1 MQSNPLLP
9 YKLENVLS
17 NENHKLLIEKIRS
30 YINLK
35 EKFISAEMGEGET
48 TAGPGVLAIEID
60 KGRALYNFENDIPE
74 ELMSIFDILIKEAKK
89 IDNSVTL
96 RNIVYSKYSN
106 DYGLPQLFPHMDEPD
121 ELFPT
126 SFLIDYELDS
136 NTDWKIG
143 IDGEYF
149 SLKNNSFLAFD
160 VIRKSH
166 YREPKIFKDDEYVEM
181 IFLYFINGKNF
192 PVPNHEQQFL
202 ECKSIKKEFYK
213 NKIVYFLN
221 NKNKKEILKN
231 VIKKNNF
238 SSETKEISDEKLN
251 YLINKY
257 NSCKQIINNECLDKH
272 ELCQQRKRILFYF
285 TEDQRYSE

>member
-1 MQSNPLLP
+1 MLRNSSILITGGTGSFGNAFIPLTLAKYSP
-9 YKLENVLS
+9 RKIIVLS
-17 NENHKLLIEKIRS
+17 RD
-30 YINLK
+30 
-35 EKFISAEMGEGET
+35 EMKQWEM
-48 TAGPGVLAIEID
+48 A
-60 KGRALYNFENDIPE
+60 
-74 ELMSIFDILIKEAKK
+74 
-89 IDNSVTL
+89 
-96 RNIVYSKYSN
+96 
-106 DYGLPQLFPHMDEPD
+106 
-121 ELFPT
+121 
-126 SFLIDYELDS
+126 
-136 NTDWKIG
+136 
-143 IDGEYF
+143 
-149 SLKNNSFLAFD
+149 
-160 VIRKSH
+160 
-166 YREPKIFKDDEYVEM
+166 KIFKDDEYVEM

-202 ECKSIKKEFYK
+202 ECKSIKKEFFK